1 MKGAQGPG
9 PAVAV
14 PGPTGT
20 RPAGAHRRRPWRR
33 MAHAET
39 GSPGSKAPPS
49 AGLPAGEPTAKCQGA
64 LGEARP
70 GWGPPCGTGLSASQP
85 EVRERATLQGKAEGG
100 GRASRGGRQGRQ
112 RRDEERGLRVAVG
125 RRGRSVTGLGARQG
139 RGLGRRPGRG
149 CSGAWRGSG
158 GGGRGGKGLP
168 RSGQAKAWD
177 SAGGVLGCSHLA
189 RLLVHVEGADDAL
202 GDLAAGALD
211 QVLSQPVG
219 QVGLAR
225 ATGAREHET
234 PVLEQEADVVLH
246 HGLGDERLEHQAV
259 DALLLET

>member
-33 MAHAET
+33 TAHAET

-112 RRDEERGLRVAVG
+112 SEAGRGARAPGGSRQEGKERDGPGSSAGPRPGAETREGVQRRLERQW
-125 RRGRSVTGLGARQG
+125 RGRQGREGPAEVRAG
-139 RGLGRRPGRG
+139 RGLGQR
-149 CSGAWRGSG
+149 WRG
-158 GGGRGGKGLP
+158 
-168 RSGQAKAWD
+168 
-177 SAGGVLGCSHLA
+177 LGMQPPCKT
-189 RLLVHVEGADDAL
+189 
-202 GDLAAGALD
+202 AGAC
-211 QVLSQPVG
+211 
-219 QVGLAR
+219 
-225 ATGAREHET
+225 
-234 PVLEQEADVVLH
+234 
-246 HGLGDERLEHQAV
+246 
-259 DALLLET
+259 